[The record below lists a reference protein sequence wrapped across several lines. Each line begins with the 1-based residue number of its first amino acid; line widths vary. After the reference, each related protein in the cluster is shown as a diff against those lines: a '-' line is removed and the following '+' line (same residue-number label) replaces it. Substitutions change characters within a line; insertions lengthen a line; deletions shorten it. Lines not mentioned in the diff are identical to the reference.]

1 MRFLDKLISFIF
13 NLFVIVLAVAVLLV
27 VIDVVNYPVIDG
39 LLRDYVFNI
48 DYRAIVLS
56 AAILVILAGL
66 KITIFSSA
74 LSNTSQKSI
83 MVDTAHGK
91 IQINQDTIENV
102 AKSVIKDYDSIR
114 DVHTR
119 MTKAKNGIN
128 MYMMLSVYQNTN
140 IKEVVTKVQDDVK
153 KQIEATTS
161 VIVRNVDVKIKN
173 VPGNPGDK
181 KAKASKNSKVEVN
194 NNISEVNSGLG
205 EIEQVPYIPTLEI
218 EEQNSDSVEVN
229 SNNYVAVQPTDEY
242 KKDENDVLYKVE
254 PNPNSNSTYN
264 TQN

>member
-1 MRFLDKLISFIF
+1 MRILDKLISFIF
-13 NLFVIVLAVAVLLV
+13 NVFVIVLAVVVLLV
-27 VIDVVNYPVIDG
+27 AIDIVNYPVIDG

-56 AAILVILAGL
+56 IAILIVLLGL
-66 KITIFSSA
+66 KITVFSSD
-74 LSNTSQKSI
+74 LSNASKKSI

-102 AKSVIKDYDSIR
+102 AKNVIKDYDSIK

-140 IKEVVTKVQDDVK
+140 IKEVVTNIQDDVK

-173 VPGNPGDK
+173 VTGNPGDK
-181 KAKASKNSKVEVN
+181 KAKATKKQNEEVVISTPVEA
-194 NNISEVNSGLG
+194 E
-205 EIEQVPYIPTLEI
+205 PYIPTPVLEENQMSNENI
-218 EEQNSDSVEVN
+218 SVNTNDFV
-229 SNNYVAVQPTDEY
+229 SKQPTGEY
-242 KKDENDVLYKVE
+242 QKDENDVLYTVE
-254 PNPNSNSTYN
+254 PNPNSTSTYN
-264 TQN
+264 TQD

>member
-13 NLFVIVLAVAVLLV
+13 NIFVIVLAVAVLLV

-56 AAILVILAGL
+56 TAILVILAGL

-74 LSNTSQKSI
+74 LSNTSKKSI

-102 AKSVIKDYDSIR
+102 AKSVIKNYDSIR

-140 IKEVVTKVQDDVK
+140 IKEVVTQVQDSVK

-173 VPGNPGDK
+173 VAGNPGDK
-181 KAKASKNSKVEVN
+181 KSKNSKVEGN
-194 NNISEVNSGLG
+194 NLETNSTFT
-205 EIEQVPYIPTLEI
+205 ESEQVPHIPVSEV
-218 EEQNSDSVEVN
+218 EEHVSANNSVEAD
-229 SNNYVAVQPTDEY
+229 SNNYVAVQPTGEY
-242 KKDENDVLYKVE
+242 KKDENDVLYTVE
-254 PNPNSNSTYN
+254 PNPNSTYN
-264 TQN
+264 NQN

>member
-1 MRFLDKLISFIF
+1 MRFLDKFISFIF

-27 VIDVVNYPVIDG
+27 VVDVVNYPVIDG

-48 DYRAIVLS
+48 DYKAIVLS
-56 AAILVILAGL
+56 TAIIVILAGL

-74 LSNTSQKSI
+74 LSNTAQKSI
-83 MVDTAHGK
+83 MVDTVHGK

-102 AKSVIKDYDSIR
+102 AKNVIKDYDSIK

-140 IKEVVTKVQDDVK
+140 IKDVVTRVQDNVK

-173 VPGNPGDK
+173 VSGNPGDK
-181 KAKASKNSKVEVN
+181 KAKTTKNSKAEINMGVSE
-194 NNISEVNSGLG
+194 NNIEP
-205 EIEQVPYIPTLEI
+205 EQIPYIPTMEV
-218 EEQNSDSVEVN
+218 EDQVGANDSTDVN
-229 SNNYVAVQPTDEY
+229 ANNYVSVQPTGEY
-242 KKDENDVLYKVE
+242 KKDENDVLYTVE
-254 PNPNSNSTYN
+254 PNPNSTYN
-264 TQN
+264 NQN